1 MNCVIYRRDF
11 LGETFYILK
20 DVTLK
25 RKDNNV
31 TVKTLDGQEKNLKS
45 EITDEIYLFGETS
58 LNTKV
63 LNFLSQKE
71 IIVHIFNYYGF
82 YSGSFYPREQNI
94 SGHLLVKQVKAYDD
108 YNIRLK
114 LAKSILK
121 SASYNIYR
129 NLRYYNGRGIELKEE
144 MKNIESLRN
153 KFDNKE
159 SINEL
164 MGIEGNIRKIYY
176 SCWNKIIKQDIQF
189 NKRIK
194 RPPDNMINTL
204 ISFINSLFYTTTLS
218 EIYKTQLNP
227 TISYLHEPGT
237 KRFSLALDLSEIFKP
252 LIVDRMIFSMLN
264 KYQIT
269 EEDFEKESNFLY
281 LKEESKKRILVEYDK
296 RLERIISHR
305 DLGRDV
311 SYRYLIRLE
320 CYKLIKDIIG
330 EEDYTGFK
338 IWW

>member
-1 MNCVIYRRDF
+1 MS
-11 LGETFYILK
+11 ETFYILK
-20 DVTLK
+20 DVDLK

-31 TVKTLDGQEKNLKS
+31 VVRTLDGQEKNLKS
-45 EITDEIYLFGETS
+45 ERTNEIYLFGETT

-63 LNFLSQKE
+63 LNFLSQKQ
-71 IIVHIFNYYGF
+71 IIVHVFNYYGF

-94 SGHLLVKQVKAYDD
+94 SGHLLVNQVRTYDD
-108 YNIRLK
+108 YERRLK

-129 NLRYYNGRGIELKEE
+129 NLRYYNGRGTDLKEE
-144 MKNIESLRN
+144 MKKIESLRY
-153 KFDNKE
+153 KLDLKE

-164 MGIEGNIRKIYY
+164 MGIEGNIRKAYY
-176 SCWNKIIKQDIQF
+176 SCWNKIVKQDIQF
-189 NKRIK
+189 NKRVK

-218 EIYKTQLNP
+218 EIYKTQLDP

-264 KYQIT
+264 KNQIT
-269 EEDFEKESNFLY
+269 ENDFERESNFLY
-281 LKEESKKRILVEYDK
+281 LKEEGKKKILMEYDK

-330 EEDYTGFK
+330 EDEYTGFE